1 MARRQTAF
9 QRSGPRFQAQP
20 TVLVIC
26 EDSKSGKNYLEDV
39 KVHFRA
45 QIRVKITHC
54 GKTDPSGIVSEAL
67 LQSKKYDRVFCVI
80 DRDEHPNFEQA
91 VAAVPQTSKVTVIAS
106 YPCFEYW
113 LLLHY
118 SYTRKPYLRAGNKS
132 PADCLIDDLKT
143 KPGMEHYAKGGK
155 SNIFSDLTI
164 SRFNSARL
172 RAAQALNEALEVG
185 DLNPSTRLHEL
196 ISFIEQ
202 LGTPLPLETKTR

>member
-1 MARRQTAF
+1 VARRQPAF

-26 EDSKSGKNYLEDV
+26 EDSKSGKNYLEDL

-45 QIRVKITHC
+45 QVQVEVTHC
-54 GKTDPSGIVSEAL
+54 GKTDPLGIVSEAL
-67 LQSKKYDRVFCVI
+67 RQSKKYDRVFCVI

-91 VAAVPQTSKVTVIAS
+91 IAAVPQTSKVTVIAS

-113 LLLHY
+113 LLLHFSY
-118 SYTRKPYLRAGNKS
+118 SRKPYSRAGNKS

-143 KPGMEHYAKGGK
+143 KPGMEHYAKGNK
-155 SNIFSDLTI
+155 SSIFSDLTI
-164 SRFNSARL
+164 PRFNSARL

-196 ISFIEQ
+196 ISFIER